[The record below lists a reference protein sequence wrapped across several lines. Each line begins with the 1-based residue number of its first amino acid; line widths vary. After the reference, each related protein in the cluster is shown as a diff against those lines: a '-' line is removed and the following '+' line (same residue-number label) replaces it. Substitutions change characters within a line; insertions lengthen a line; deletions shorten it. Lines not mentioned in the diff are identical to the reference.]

1 MEEIANERE
10 NLMRQVAKA
19 ETDVAM
25 WRQKYETEAVAKAE
39 ELEMT
44 KMKLMARLT
53 GAESMIE
60 NVNSKLHQVEKSK
73 AKLQAVFPGIT
84 IIIVRSFFNS

>member
-1 MEEIANERE
+1 
-10 NLMRQVAKA
+10 MRQVAKA

-44 KMKLMARLT
+44 KMKLAARNT
-53 GAESMIE
+53 EAEAAIDNLNAKLAQIE
-60 NVNSKLHQVEKSK
+60 KAKSK
-73 AKLQAVFPGIT
+73 VQTEITEMATNLDQAQVRAVMPNIFVF
-84 IIIVRSFFNS
+84 